1 MDGAN
6 EGESGAA
13 ALLINDSLR
22 REKAAT
28 TTPKANGTSIKDVL
42 AGKRQTN
49 ADKGGGRGLESLEST
64 I

>member
-49 ADKGGGRGLESLEST
+49 ADKGGREA
-64 I
+64 